1 MHVVCSQVVHVHMI
15 FGQVVSDSTVDYLKM
30 TLLNV
35 PAALVAL
42 TLVFF
47 LDDITGFEITYLL
60 ELPEPYSFVVT
71 WFIVLPI
78 TFFIA
83 QALTNTILKEALILK
98 VNSL

>member
-42 TLVFF
+42 TL
-47 LDDITGFEITYLL
+47 
-60 ELPEPYSFVVT
+60 
-71 WFIVLPI
+71 
-78 TFFIA
+78 
-83 QALTNTILKEALILK
+83 
-98 VNSL
+98 